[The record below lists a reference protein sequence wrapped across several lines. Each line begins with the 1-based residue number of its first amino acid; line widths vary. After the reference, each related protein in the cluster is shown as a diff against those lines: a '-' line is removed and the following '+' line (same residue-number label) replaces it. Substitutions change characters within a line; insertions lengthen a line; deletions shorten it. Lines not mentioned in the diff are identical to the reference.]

1 MVKIAVPTN
10 GWRPLTK
17 EKTLLGK
24 TSGDVAKKRGKK
36 KNSVTPEWVATG
48 DEGERYSTKRV
59 AKKRKHDKLS
69 DTYELVESGD
79 EGETLL

>member
-1 MVKIAVPTN
+1 
-10 GWRPLTK
+10 LTK

-24 TSGDVAKKRGKK
+24 TSSDVAKRRGKK
-36 KNSVTPEWVATG
+36 KNSVTLEWMATG

-69 DTYELVESGD
+69 DTYERVESGD

>member
-1 MVKIAVPTN
+1 VKI
-10 GWRPLTK
+10 
-17 EKTLLGK
+17 
-24 TSGDVAKKRGKK
+24 RGK

-69 DTYELVESGD
+69 DTYERVESGD